1 MVGEDVIVALVIF
14 GVFVL
19 GGAFFWRMVRSGIR
33 KDEFV
38 HAYFTAKLKEHATKQ
53 GVDLATEI
61 KETQGY
67 GFWEN
72 VPKNRAEV
80 KQMRLNNSSIAQ
92 TDLLFEALDETEKT
106 EKRK

>member
-1 MVGEDVIVALVIF
+1 MAGEEIFVALMVF

-38 HAYFTAKLKEHATKQ
+38 HAYFTAKLKKHADKQ
-53 GVDLATEI
+53 NVDLTTEI

-72 VPKNRAEV
+72 VAKNRKEA
-80 KQMRLNNSSIAQ
+80 KQMRLNKSSVAQ
-92 TDLLFEALDETEKT
+92 TDLLFEALEEDQKVN
-106 EKRK
+106 KK